1 MTADD
6 LTRIASVDQLQVRK
20 GEMNMTKAMWTAA
33 ALVAA
38 SATGCASIVTG
49 QNQVLSVET
58 KAASG
63 DGLSGANCKLMNDKG
78 TWFIV
83 TPGSTTVNRSYND
96 LSVTC
101 TKEGHEAGI
110 ATAKSST
117 KAMAAGNIL
126 FGGVIGVAVDAGT
139 GAAFDYPSLI
149 QVFMGRSVVL
159 GSPPAEEKK

>member
-6 LTRIASVDQLQVRK
+6 LTRIASVDQLRVRK

-33 ALVAA
+33 A
-38 SATGCASIVTG
+38 
-49 QNQVLSVET
+49 

-63 DGLSGANCKLMNDKG
+63 YGLSGANCKLMNDKG

-96 LSVTC
+96 LRMTC
-101 TKEGHEAGI
+101 TKEGHEEGVT
-110 ATAKSST
+110 TAKSST

-126 FGGVIGVAVDAGT
+126 SGGVVGAAVDAGT
-139 GAAFDYPSLI
+139 GAANDYPSLI
-149 QVFMGRSVVL
+149 HVFMGRSVVL
-159 GSPPAEEKK
+159 C